1 MSAATSPLSSFN
13 PDVKSDLDRHL
24 ADFHPSIW
32 KDYFLQYVSESTELD
47 QNIETQIET
56 LKREVSN
63 MLVSKTEQPLAKV
76 DLIDSICR
84 LGVNYHFEHEIDQVL
99 QHIHKNYVVNGEI
112 TLQDNLCSLAVLF
125 RLLRQH
131 GFHVSPLVFDKFKD
145 AEGNFSKRLASDVEG
160 MLCLYEASHM
170 RLHGEDILEEALAF
184 TSIHLEVIATELSP
198 SLTAQVNHSLRQA
211 LHKNLPRLEARRYI
225 SIYEQDASHNEIL
238 LTFAK
243 LDFNKLQNIHQKEF
257 GYICKWWNELDVP
270 GRLPYARDRIVECCF
285 WVLAIYFEPQYSEAR
300 KIMTKVFALMSII
313 DDTYDA
319 HGTIEELELLTEAI
333 ERWDI
338 SCLDDLPTY
347 MKVSYKL
354 LIKVY
359 EDIEKET
366 KKEGKAY
373 CVNYGI
379 KELKKVAQA
388 YMIEARWF
396 NSNYKPT
403 TEEYMQTSIIS
414 CALALLIIT
423 SYIGMGDTATENI
436 FKWASN
442 EPKIVKA
449 SSIICRLM
457 DDIVSN
463 EESYSSTM
471 FIYVPLHDKRGHVSS
486 FLECYMSEYG
496 KSREDAINECQKRI
510 TNAWKD
516 INEECLRPITVP
528 MPFLMRVLNFT
539 RFMDVFYK
547 DEDNF
552 THAGGIMKTYIKAL
566 LIDPVPI

>member
-1 MSAATSPLSSFN
+1 MSAATLPLSSLN
-13 PDVKSDLDRHL
+13 PDVKSGLDRHL

-56 LKREVSN
+56 LKGEVSK
-63 MLVSKTEQPLAKV
+63 MLISKTEKPLEKV

-99 QHIHKNYVVNGEI
+99 QHIHNNYVVNGEI

-131 GFHVSPLVFDKFKD
+131 GFHVSPLVFDRFKNVQ
-145 AEGNFSKRLASDVEG
+145 GNFSERLAS
-160 MLCLYEASHM
+160 
-170 RLHGEDILEEALAF
+170 GEDILEEALAF
-184 TSIHLEVIATELSP
+184 TSIHLEVIGTQLSP

-211 LHKNLPRLEARRYI
+211 LHKNLPRLEARHYI

-238 LTFAK
+238 LTFVK

-270 GRLPYARDRIVECCF
+270 GRLPYARDRIVESCF

-313 DDTYDA
+313 DDTYYDA
-319 HGTIEELELLTEAI
+319 YGTIEELELLTKAI
-333 ERWDI
+333 EKWDI
-338 SCLDDLPTY
+338 SCLDYLPANI
-347 MKVSYKL
+347 KVSYEL
-354 LIKVY
+354 LIK
-359 EDIEKET
+359 
-366 KKEGKAY
+366 
-373 CVNYGI
+373 
-379 KELKKVAQA
+379 LKKVTQA
-388 YMIEARWF
+388 YMIEARWL

-414 CALALLIIT
+414 SALALMVIT

-436 FKWASN
+436 FKWVTN

-449 SSIICRLM
+449 SSILCRLM

-463 EESYSSTM
+463 EFEQ
-471 FIYVPLHDKRGHVSS
+471 KRGHVSS

-496 KSREDAINECQKRI
+496 ESREDAINECQKRI

-516 INEECLRPITVP
+516 INEECLRPNAFSNARSELHT
-528 MPFLMRVLNFT
+528 FHG
-539 RFMDVFYK
+539 Y
-547 DEDNF
+547 EDNY